1 MSLAVV
7 SPLQLDF
14 PHAATVLAVHSTVTA
29 KKTGAVT
36 TDTRVFV
43 SSLEATA
50 LTPRQW
56 LARIR
61 GHWTVESANHWR
73 RDQVWGE
80 DREHGRNARRA
91 CNLALL
97 RSALLGLLLRDGS
110 LNLSALSQ
118 DYASHPAIALRL
130 LGRQQRRRRCNIPLL
145 LVAEAFRHL
154 RASRRR
160 LVRLGGPTNRRPRAN
175 AEVMFPG
182 RGHGFLLE
190 LRK

>member
-1 MSLAVV
+1 M
-7 SPLQLDF
+7 
-14 PHAATVLAVHSTVTA
+14 LAVHSTVTA

-43 SSLEATA
+43 SSLEPSA

-61 GHWTVESANHWR
+61 GHWAVESANHWR

-130 LGRQQRRRRCNIPLL
+130 LHAKSPCP
-145 LVAEAFRHL
+145 
-154 RASRRR
+154 
-160 LVRLGGPTNRRPRAN
+160 
-175 AEVMFPG
+175 
-182 RGHGFLLE
+182 
-190 LRK
+190 

>member
-1 MSLAVV
+1 
-7 SPLQLDF
+7 
-14 PHAATVLAVHSTVTA
+14 VLAVQSTVTA
-29 KKTGAVT
+29 KKTGAVA

-43 SSLEATA
+43 SSLEPSA

-61 GHWTVESANHWR
+61 GHWSVESANHWR
-73 RDQVWGE
+73 RDQVWAE

-118 DYASHPAIALRL
+118 DYASHPASALRL
-130 LGRQQRRRRCNIPLL
+130 L
-145 LVAEAFRHL
+145 
-154 RASRRR
+154 RAKS
-160 LVRLGGPTNRRPRAN
+160 PRP
-175 AEVMFPG
+175 
-182 RGHGFLLE
+182 
-190 LRK
+190 